1 MRRTWIVGAI
11 MILSALLPV
20 TASGETVFHL
30 DSPPEG
36 ATVAGI
42 VEVSGWILDDGQE
55 CGPPPEWQAC
65 DWSDALVSTLDL
77 YVDGVFTA
85 RADLNIPRYDV
96 LQAYPWYAGTPFA
109 RPGFST
115 SFNARTLVAGTHG
128 LFLRVAFSD
137 GQVEDF
143 GQRTFVVS
151 GSLNQAPFGEIEMPG
166 SYQPMNG
173 VFPITGWALD
183 DSHIVDVEV
192 MVDGLVVG
200 RAVTGVHRPDIDHR
214 FPWHPDAEYAGW
226 VRMLNTTELTNGVHV
241 LSVRLRDNEGATR
254 VIGRR
259 FVQTFNVGYNLPPF
273 GGIDWPIRN
282 HYMYAPGCQ
291 TPGGWSTPPYED
303 PLSVELVSGWA
314 LDVGSSTDRGGVKW
328 VEILVDGSLLANTL
342 VDDFYYDW
350 FEMDVNYYGHER
362 DDILRLFTDVP
373 NAKHSGFTFVLDIS
387 DLIIRRQFHQGLH
400 YLKIRAGD
408 IEGNVADIAQIPV
421 IFDCNDDP
429 DRPSFGD
436 IYAPAEMERVAGTT
450 PVTGWAVDFDH
461 VVEVE
466 VRVDGDFMGF
476 AAYGIP
482 TPELRDNYPWYPF
495 SLTNTAGFYYDLD
508 TTLLTDGEHLLTIRT
523 RDYWGGRN
531 FVGERTFVVDNL
543 NLAQ

>member
-1 MRRTWIVGAI
+1 

-20 TASGETVFHL
+20 SASGETVFHL
-30 DSPPEG
+30 DTPPAG

-65 DWSDALVSTLDL
+65 DWSDALVSTVDL

-137 GQVEDF
+137 GSVEDY
-143 GQRTFVVS
+143 GGRTFVVA
-151 GSLNQAPFGEIEMPG
+151 GSSNQAPFGEIEMPG
-166 SYQPMNG
+166 AYQPMNG

-183 DSHIVDVEV
+183 DGHIVDVEV

-200 RAVTGVHRPDIDHR
+200 GAVTGVHRPDIDHR

-226 VRMLNTTELTNGVHV
+226 VRMLNTTELSNGIHV

-273 GGIDWPIRN
+273 GGIDWPIPN

-342 VDDFYYDW
+342 VDDFYYEW

-362 DDILRLFTDVP
+362 NDILRLFSDVP

-387 DLIIRRQFHQGLH
+387 DLIIRRDFHQGLH

-436 IYAPAEMERVAGTT
+436 IYTPDDMERVAGTT

-466 VRVDGDFMGF
+466 VRVDGEFMGF
-476 AAYGIP
+476 ATYGIP
-482 TPELRDNYPWYPF
+482 TPELRQNYPWYPF

-508 TTLLTDGEHLLTIRT
+508 TTLLTDGEHVLTIRT

-531 FVGERTFVVDNL
+531 YIGERIFVVDNH
-543 NLAQ
+543 NLLQ